1 MFVKVNKSKNHTY
14 LQLVES
20 YRSEGKVKHRV
31 AYNFGRLDL
40 LLESGELAK
49 IATKLL
55 VLSQAETRS
64 VLELEE
70 KNRLIYGHIVYQRLW
85 NRLSIGSL
93 LTPLLKKSKIRF
105 PLEST
110 LQYLVYNRLLNPV
123 SKYKA
128 YQIRNQYY
136 GIDQQISQQHLYRS
150 LDFLAK
156 HKLSI
161 EQHLYQR
168 QKDLFH
174 LKLDVIFYDVTTFHF
189 ESQVSDELRDF
200 GFSKANK
207 INEVQVVMGLL
218 VNQEGRPIG
227 YELFQG
233 NTFEGHTLVKSL
245 QKLNERFQINKV
257 IIVADKGMHSK
268 NNLHLIRL
276 AGFDYIVSSKIKGAS
291 KKIKEAVL
299 DQSDYQ
305 HTLDPKTGEVL
316 YSYKSIDNE
325 FVYVESDEETK
336 KKTKYPYR
344 DKIIVSWSSKRA
356 SLDKKKRER
365 LLEKAQQRLEKGPT
379 KMNHKKGAK
388 RYLKTNQDSQIT
400 GLDLEKVQSDAQW
413 DGYYAVQYSGEKLNH
428 KQVLEQYHFLWKI
441 EESFRVMKSTMKTRP
456 IFHWT
461 PERIK
466 GHFMLCFIAFLLE
479 RTLEIKL
486 KNNHI
491 NLSPQEIKEALNS
504 LQVSEL
510 ELRQEVFY
518 VKSNASKEA
527 KKILRALKIKPLNN
541 VTPKQQ
547 MKLL

>member
-1 MFVKVNKSKNHTY
+1 MFVKINKSKNHTY

-40 LLESGELAK
+40 LMENGDLAK

-55 VLSQAETRS
+55 LLSQSEVRS
-64 VLELEE
+64 VLELQEH
-70 KNRLIYGHIVYQRLW
+70 KRLIYGHIVYHRLW
-85 NRLSIGSL
+85 NQLSIGGL
-93 LTPLLKKSKIRF
+93 LSGLIKKSKLRF

-123 SKYKA
+123 SKHKA
-128 YQIRNQYY
+128 YQIRGDYY
-136 GIDQQISQQHLYRS
+136 GINTEISQQHLYRS

-156 HKLSI
+156 NKLAI
-161 EQHLYQR
+161 EQQLYQR
-168 QKDLFH
+168 QRDLFH

-189 ESQVSDELRDF
+189 ESQVSDDLRDF

-227 YELFQG
+227 YELFEG

-245 QKLNERFQINKV
+245 QKLNKRFQINKV
-257 IIVADKGMHSK
+257 VIVADKGMHSK
-268 NNLHLIRL
+268 KNLHLIRL
-276 AGFDYIVSSKIKGAS
+276 AGFDYIVSSKIKGAN
-291 KKIKEAVL
+291 KKIKQAVL
-299 DQSDYQ
+299 DTSDYQ
-305 HTLDPKTGEVL
+305 HTLDKQTGEIKH
-316 YSYKSIDNE
+316 SYKSIENE
-325 FVYVESDEETK
+325 FTYVETQQETEK
-336 KKTKYPYR
+336 KIKHNYS
-344 DKIIVSWSSKRA
+344 DKIIVSWSADRA
-356 SLDKKKRER
+356 KSDKKKRER
-365 LLEKAQQRLEKGPT
+365 LLQKAKQRLKDGPV
-379 KMNHKKGAK
+379 KINHKKGAK
-388 RYLKTNQDSQIT
+388 RYLKTDNDSQIN
-400 GLDLEKVQSDAQW
+400 GLDLDKVKSDAKW
-413 DGYYAVQYSGEKLNH
+413 DGYYAVQYSGQELNH
-428 KQVLEQYHFLWKI
+428 KQVMEQYHFLWKI

-486 KNNHI
+486 KNNHLD
-491 NLSPQEIKEALNS
+491 LSPQAIKEALNS
-504 LQVSEL
+504 LQISEM
-510 ELRQEVFY
+510 ELREELFY
-518 VKSNASKEA
+518 VKSNPSKEA

-541 VTPKQQ
+541 VTPKEQ
-547 MKLL
+547 MKLF